1 MLTMVA
7 AMLMFLILA
16 CLFFAGWAR
25 WPWWTPLA
33 TFAVAVPLI
42 LMQIGS
48 INLWRGEAG
57 LAADGPPEAW
67 AILIVTLV
75 LYCVAYGLGFGA
87 SRLFRDRP

>member
-33 TFAVAVPLI
+33 TFAVAVPLM
-42 LMQIGS
+42 LTQIGS
-48 INLWRGEAG
+48 FNFWHGEAVP
-57 LAADGPPEAW
+57 AADGPPEAL
-67 AILIVTLV
+67 AILLVTLV
-75 LYCVAYGLGFGA
+75 LYYVAYGLGFGA
-87 SRLFRDRP
+87 SRLFRN